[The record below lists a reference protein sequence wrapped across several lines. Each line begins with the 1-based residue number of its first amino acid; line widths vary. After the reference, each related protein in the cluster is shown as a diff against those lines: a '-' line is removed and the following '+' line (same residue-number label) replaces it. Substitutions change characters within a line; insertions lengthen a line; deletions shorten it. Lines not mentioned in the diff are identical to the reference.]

1 MAEIMDK
8 RFLRLVFCLL
18 AFSVLIFPLA
28 GAEQAH
34 ILNSGDWKDTV
45 SAVTF
50 FPGEKFLVR
59 NPGEAE
65 RAVTEYNSSAV
76 VVNSRE
82 NTGFTGLAS
91 RIGGEKTG
99 YSYEDVYQNSSDLE
113 KLYIVNPGLAS
124 EALTALPEA
133 LEKDKALTFYS
144 SESLENLDSTVKTV
158 FLGSYIDKPWKN
170 RENSKVISSGSY
182 QELNREFVRK
192 RYSGGAVLL
201 TDPETPGFQSL
212 LSGDQILLRGGVE
225 KDAELLEQLGVETIK
240 VIGPENTDY
249 ARQLNSLTSQ
259 DLRIAAKVGR
269 ALADQDNAELYGIKS
284 LEPDVRKGKLS
295 IESAVYDQSEGL
307 MRINLANPGVEITA
321 VMERIVLSEG
331 GSQTVQSSG
340 HGFYLGPGGDVSL
353 MVNLQKGL
361 VPTKARFEGVLNG
374 EAWSNST
381 EVEIA
386 DIEDTPIGIE
396 RSGDTVTS
404 RSAESVYSYEG
415 GDVKRLESL
424 GSGRFRLPETSGDN
438 VRLAVSSNDSIYLK
452 ELGSSGTDRY
462 LVLSVIIASLI
473 TAFFLL
479 VGYREII
486 SDR

>member
-182 QELNREFVRK
+182 QELNREF
-192 RYSGGAVLL
+192 
-201 TDPETPGFQSL
+201 
-212 LSGDQILLRGGVE
+212 
-225 KDAELLEQLGVETIK
+225 
-240 VIGPENTDY
+240 
-249 ARQLNSLTSQ
+249 
-259 DLRIAAKVGR
+259 
-269 ALADQDNAELYGIKS
+269 
-284 LEPDVRKGKLS
+284 
-295 IESAVYDQSEGL
+295 SE
-307 MRINLANPGVEITA
+307 V
-321 VMERIVLSEG
+321 
-331 GSQTVQSSG
+331 
-340 HGFYLGPGGDVSL
+340 
-353 MVNLQKGL
+353 
-361 VPTKARFEGVLNG
+361 
-374 EAWSNST
+374 
-381 EVEIA
+381 
-386 DIEDTPIGIE
+386 
-396 RSGDTVTS
+396 
-404 RSAESVYSYEG
+404 
-415 GDVKRLESL
+415 
-424 GSGRFRLPETSGDN
+424 
-438 VRLAVSSNDSIYLK
+438 
-452 ELGSSGTDRY
+452 
-462 LVLSVIIASLI
+462 
-473 TAFFLL
+473 
-479 VGYREII
+479 
-486 SDR
+486 